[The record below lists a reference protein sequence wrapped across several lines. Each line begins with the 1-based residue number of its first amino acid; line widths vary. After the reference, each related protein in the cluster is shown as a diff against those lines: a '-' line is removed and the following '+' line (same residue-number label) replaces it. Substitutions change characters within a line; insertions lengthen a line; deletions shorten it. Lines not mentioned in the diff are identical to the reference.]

1 MENYRELINTYNKEL
16 NKIKFKHNIV
26 SFLRIILIFTIII
39 LIYCWFIK
47 NESLIIYCT
56 IICIVLFIPLLKI
69 HDKLIW
75 QKQLKNELIKIN
87 ENEIMYLQKSKIPFK
102 NGTEYIDQK
111 HSYSFDLDLF
121 GENSLYQHLN
131 RCGTY
136 IGEKKLSK
144 ILLSQYTKDEILENQ
159 QAISEMENNIIW
171 RQKINAIANLT
182 NDTKLNYEKLLSW
195 KDNNKFQMSNFFVF
209 ISHFNPIALFT
220 LIFIF
225 LLTSNQTLIYLI
237 SLLFTTNICIL
248 FFYYRKIKSQIH
260 GFDKIHDIIQKYSY
274 ILEEIENQSFN
285 SIKLNKL
292 KNSLQQNQ
300 VFSSKKINDLS
311 KLFQQLDS
319 IDNVF
324 GAILING
331 FFLYHIKIVKKI
343 NNWKHNYSS
352 FIETWLD
359 TIGELETI
367 NSFANMYHNNKDF
380 IFPEINNDLI
390 IRFDSIGHPLINNH
404 KRVTNSIDFTNNK
417 LVILTGSNMSGKST
431 FLRTLGINM
440 VLAGIGSPICAKE
453 ANINPLRVLV
463 SMRQNDSLNDSESY
477 FFSEVKRLKSIIDDL
492 EQNICFV
499 LLDEI
504 LRGTNSDDKQIGTI
518 GVIEN
523 LISKNAIG
531 TIATHDL
538 EVCETSIKYPNYL
551 VNKCFEVEIINDHLL
566 FDFKLKDGVCK
577 NKSASFLMKK
587 MNIIK

>member
-225 LLTSNQTLIYLI
+225 LLTSNQASIYLI

-390 IRFDSIGHPLINNH
+390 IRFDGIGHPLINNH

-566 FDFKLKDGVCK
+566 FDYKLKDGVCK

>member
-1 MENYRELINTYNKEL
+1 MENYIELINTYNKEL

-26 SFLRIILIFTIII
+26 SLLRIILIFIIII

-225 LLTSNQTLIYLI
+225 LLTSNQASIYLI

-390 IRFDSIGHPLINNH
+390 IRFHSIGHPLINNH

-551 VNKCFEVEIINDHLL
+551 VNKCFEVEIINNHLL
-566 FDFKLKDGVCK
+566 FDYKLKDGVCK

-587 MNIIK
+587 MNIVK

>member
-1 MENYRELINTYNKEL
+1 MENYIELINTYNKEL

-26 SFLRIILIFTIII
+26 SLLRIVLIFIIII

-225 LLTSNQTLIYLI
+225 LLTSNQASIYLI

-390 IRFDSIGHPLINNH
+390 IRFHSIGHPLINNH

-551 VNKCFEVEIINDHLL
+551 VNKCFEVEIINNHLL
-566 FDFKLKDGVCK
+566 FDYKLKDGVCK

>member
-1 MENYRELINTYNKEL
+1 MENYIELINTYNKEL

-26 SFLRIILIFTIII
+26 SLLRIVLIFIIII

-225 LLTSNQTLIYLI
+225 LLTSNQASIYLI

-390 IRFDSIGHPLINNH
+390 IRFHSIGHPLINNH

-538 EVCETSIKYPNYL
+538 EVCETSIKYPDYL

-566 FDFKLKDGVCK
+566 FDYKLKDGVCK